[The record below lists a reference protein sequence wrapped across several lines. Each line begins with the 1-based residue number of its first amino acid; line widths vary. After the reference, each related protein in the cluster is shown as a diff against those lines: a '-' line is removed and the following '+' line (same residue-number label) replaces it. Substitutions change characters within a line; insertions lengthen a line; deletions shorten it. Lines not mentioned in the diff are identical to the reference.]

1 MSVKYCK
8 DAGEQNQE
16 RKEEFKKHENTF
28 LGGKK
33 AWSGEILE
41 MKLYK
46 ALQKRFE
53 TKDENI
59 AIFHSLEILKFDQER
74 QDNNVYEKDFVL
86 VSASHA
92 YIMAIGMSIFLV
104 QNFTTR

>member
-1 MSVKYCK
+1 MPVKYCK
-8 DAGEQNQE
+8 DAAEQNQE

-33 AWSGEILE
+33 AWSGEFLE
-41 MKLYK
+41 MKLYR
-46 ALQKRFE
+46 ALQERFK
-53 TKDENI
+53 TIDENI
-59 AIFHSLEILKFDQER
+59 AIFHSLEILKFEQER

-92 YIMAIGMSIFLV
+92 YIMAIGMLFFLV
-104 QNFTTR
+104 